1 MYCIVNKFDCQ
12 LSSRIFFIFPLMFE
26 NPKQMSLDK
35 GLLFLMP
42 YIALGMTFDFDCCH
56 ITSHSAYVATETEL
70 YGAKIDGLLAPLT
83 NKTSITFSV
92 VLRI

>member
-56 ITSHSAYVATETEL
+56 IASKQGIITKEYQKRFKNSVAF
-70 YGAKIDGLLAPLT
+70 LA
-83 NKTSITFSV
+83 V
-92 VLRI
+92 VTLIKN